1 MLEIRVS
8 EGQSL
13 IDISLW
19 MLGGTDALYALAD
32 ANGLA
37 ITDTVAAGQVLVVP
51 DDLAVN
57 PELVKFLK
65 EKGVAVNTAN
75 IVPVP
80 DPVDD
85 ELHDWLETD
94 FEPADSF

>member
-19 MLGGTDALYALAD
+19 LLGGTDALYVLAD

-37 ITDTVAAGQVLVVP
+37 ITDTVTAGQVLKVP
-51 DDLAVN
+51 DELAVN

-65 EKGVAVNTAN
+65 EKNVTVNTAN
-75 IVPVP
+75 LAPLPEPEVPG
-80 DPVDD
+80 
-85 ELHDWLETD
+85 LID
-94 FEPADSF
+94 FLDNDFL

>member
-1 MLEIRVS
+1 MVEIKVS

-19 MLGGTDALYALAD
+19 MLGGADALYALAD

-51 DDLAVN
+51 DELAVN

-65 EKGVAVNTAN
+65 EKGVTVNTAN

-85 ELHDWLETD
+85 ELTDWLDDD
-94 FEPADSF
+94 FDNPDYF